1 MAGTK
6 KEFLSCRFILNL
18 MVIIGFM
25 FNYML
30 RVNITIAIVDMI
42 QPNSTSLNS
51 TSNETVIK
59 STVNEQ
65 RFNWTESQKNDVLGF
80 FFWGYILTELPGGRL
95 AEVVGAR
102 RVFGGGMLAASLL
115 TLITP
120 LVSYTNF
127 YLLLVTRVLVG
138 FFLGATWPA
147 MPPMAAK
154 WIPPLERSKFI
165 ANMMA
170 SALGA
175 GITLQVSG
183 LIIAWMGWAAV
194 FYITGVI
201 GLVWSV
207 LWFLIIYDSPA
218 DHPRISLAERTEIE
232 TAIREGDG
240 GKGHKPSKVPW
251 VKFLTSVP
259 VWAIIITH
267 GMSVFGYFT
276 ISNQLPSYLKSVL
289 HFDIKK
295 NGFLSSL
302 PYFDFELPY
311 ALFVNIIALMNIYVI
326 DLIGIV
332 VGSDIMLCTKK

>member
-1 MAGTK
+1 
-6 KEFLSCRFILNL
+6 
-18 MVIIGFM
+18 MVILGFM

-30 RVNITIAIVDMI
+30 RVNVTIAIVDMI
-42 QPNSTSLNS
+42 EPNNTGLNM
-51 TSNETVIK
+51 TANNTVVR
-59 STVNEQ
+59 SRVVEQ
-65 RFNWTESQKNDVLGF
+65 RFNWTEAQKNDVLGM

-102 RVFGGGMLAASLL
+102 RVFGGGMLAASIITLL
-115 TLITP
+115 TP
-120 LVSYTNF
+120 LVCYTNF
-127 YLLLVTRVLVG
+127 YLLLFTRVLMG

-147 MPPMAAK
+147 MPPMASK
-154 WIPPLERSKFI
+154 WIPPTERSKFI

-175 GITLQVSG
+175 AITLQVSG
-183 LIIAWMGWAAV
+183 VIIDCMGWAAV

-201 GLVWSV
+201 GLLWSA

-218 DHPRISLAERTEIE
+218 DHPRISPEERLEIE

-240 GKGHKPSKVPW
+240 AKNRKPSTVPW
-251 VKFLTSVP
+251 RQLLTSLP

-276 ISNQLPSYLKSVL
+276 ISNQLPSYMKSVL
-289 HFDIKK
+289 NFDIKK

-302 PYFDFELPY
+302 PY
-311 ALFVNIIALMNIYVI
+311 
-326 DLIGIV
+326 IGKFYIQYHQ
-332 VGSDIMLCTKK
+332 